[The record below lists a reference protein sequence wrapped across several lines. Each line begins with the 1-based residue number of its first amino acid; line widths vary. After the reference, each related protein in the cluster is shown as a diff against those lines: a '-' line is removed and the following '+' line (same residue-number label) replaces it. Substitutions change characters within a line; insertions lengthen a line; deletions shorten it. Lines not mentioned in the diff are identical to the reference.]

1 MAWPRW
7 RHTLNEA
14 KRLAVKAIDEY
25 NCSTGHYA
33 DFIGTMVRA
42 WLYLLQ
48 AEFQRDQIDYR
59 YRGPNGSP
67 ILIDGE
73 SKLWDVLKSAKERFP
88 ATNDPVRIN
97 LELFIELRNKVEHRY
112 EHALKAA
119 AGGRAHALV
128 INFEQELV
136 AKFGV
141 EHSLADKLRFPLFV
155 ESITAPDRKGTIKAA
170 RALQTAQTVLAKFD
184 VGLDSEV
191 LDDQRYDFRVR
202 LVPMLGPKSD
212 ADAAFE
218 FVKLDELT
226 DDERKVMVAAGRSG
240 KVVTRVKTVPVS
252 SAGCMLPKQVVSGV
266 QKRVPFDFNMSLHT
280 RLWKHFKL
288 HPAGWVAPNGGE
300 TVPEFCI
307 PDEPTRQY
315 VYTPAWVDKIVKET
329 GTPER
334 FEAFFGFP
342 PRKGKV
348 TQVEAAPARQGRVKV
363 ADSEKAVILGTS
375 AQRPALY
382 TSPA

>member
-48 AEFQRDQIDYR
+48 AEFQRDHIDYR
-59 YRGPNGSP
+59 YKEAHGDPV
-67 ILIDGE
+67 LIDGE
-73 SKLWDVLKSAKERFP
+73 PKLWDVLKSAKERFP

-97 LELFIELRNKVEHRY
+97 LELFIALRNKVEHRY

-136 AKFGV
+136 AQFGV
-141 EHSLADKLRFPLFV
+141 EHSLADRLRFPLFV
-155 ESITAPDRKGTIKAA
+155 ESITAPDRKDTIKAA
-170 RALQTAQTVLAKFD
+170 RALLAAQTVLAKFD
-184 VGLDSEV
+184 AGLDAKV

-240 KVVTRVKTVPVS
+240 QVVTKFKTMPVS
-252 SAGCMLPKQVVSGV
+252 SAGCMLPKQVVSAV
-266 QKRVPFDFNMSLHT
+266 QKRVSFEFNMSFHT
-280 RLWKHFKL
+280 RLWKHFQL
-288 HPAGWVAPNGGE
+288 HPVRWVAPNGGE
-300 TVPEFCI
+300 TMSEWCI

-315 VYTPAWVDKIVKET
+315 VYTPAWVDKIVKEV
-329 GTPER
+329 GTPEQ
-334 FEAFFGFP
+334 FEAFFGVP
-342 PRKGKV
+342 PRKSTV
-348 TQVEAAPARQGRVKV
+348 TQIEAAPSKQERVKM
-363 ADSEKAVILGTS
+363 AGGKRAVS
-375 AQRPALY
+375 
-382 TSPA
+382 

>member
-14 KRLAVKAIDEY
+14 KRLAVKAMDEY
-25 NCSTGHYA
+25 NTSTGHYD
-33 DFIGTMVRA
+33 DFISTMVRA

-48 AEFQRDQIDYR
+48 AEFQRDKIDYR
-59 YRGPNGSP
+59 YKDHDGNP

-73 SKLWDVLKSAKERFP
+73 PKLWDVLSSAKARFP

-97 LELFIELRNKVEHRY
+97 LELFIALRNKVEHRY
-112 EHALKAA
+112 EHALKSV

-141 EHSLADKLRFPLFV
+141 EQSLADQLRFPLFV
-155 ESITAPDRKGTIKAA
+155 ESITAPGRKDSIKAT
-170 RALQTAQTVLAKFD
+170 RALRAAQTVLAKFD
-184 VGLDSEV
+184 GGLDSGV

-202 LVPMLGPKSD
+202 LVPMLGPKSE

-226 DDERKVMVAAGRSG
+226 DDERQVMIEAGRSG
-240 KVVTRVKTVPVS
+240 RVVTKFKKVPVS
-252 SAGCMLPKQVVSGV
+252 AAGCMLPKRVVSEV
-266 QKRVPFDFNMSLHT
+266 QKRVPFNFNMGQHT
-280 RLWKHFKL
+280 RLWKQFKL
-288 HPAGWVAPNGGE
+288 HPPGWVAPHGGE
-300 TVPEFCI
+300 TVSEFCI

-315 VYTPAWVDKIVKET
+315 VYTPAWVDKIVKEI
-329 GTPER
+329 GTPEK
-334 FEAFFGFP
+334 FEAFFGTS

-348 TQVEAAPARQGRVKV
+348 TPI
-363 ADSEKAVILGTS
+363 DAVVS
-375 AQRPALY
+375 R
-382 TSPA
+382 

>member
-14 KRLAVKAIDEY
+14 ERLAVKAVDEY
-25 NCSTGHYA
+25 NCSTGNYG

-42 WLYLLQ
+42 WLYMLQ
-48 AEFQRDQIDYR
+48 AEFQRDTIDYR
-59 YRGPNGSP
+59 YKDPAGNP

-73 SKLWDVLKSAKERFP
+73 PKLWDPLRSAKERFP

-97 LELFIELRNKVEHRY
+97 LELFIALRNKVEHRY

-136 AKFGV
+136 AKFGTQ
-141 EHSLADKLRFPLFV
+141 HSLADQLRFPLFV
-155 ESITAPDRKGTIKAA
+155 ESITAPERKDTIKAA
-170 RALQTAQTVLAKFD
+170 RALRAAQTILARFD
-184 VGLDSEV
+184 AGLSPEV
-191 LDDQRYDFRVR
+191 LEDQRYDFRIR
-202 LVPMLGPKSD
+202 LVPMLGPKSE
-212 ADAAFE
+212 ADAAIE

-226 DDERKVMVAAGRSG
+226 DDERKVMTEAGRSG
-240 KVVTRVKTVPVS
+240 KVVTKVKKVPVS
-252 SAGCMLPKQVVSGV
+252 SAGCMLPSRIVSEV
-266 QKRVPFDFNMSLHT
+266 QNRVPFDFNMSLHT

-288 HPAGWVAPNGGE
+288 HPITWVVPDGGE

-315 VYTPAWVDKIVKET
+315 VYTPAWIDKIVKEI
-329 GTPER
+329 GTPEK
-334 FEAFFGFP
+334 FEAFFGAP

-348 TQVEAAPARQGRVKV
+348 TPIQSAPSMQEQAKAAG
-363 ADSEKAVILGTS
+363 DGKAVS
-375 AQRPALY
+375 
-382 TSPA
+382 